1 MAGAGSVDLSGLAD
15 FDMSFGTLI
24 EGGEHPQAAVVKES
38 DGSPLMLKIADIEE
52 DPNQPRTEFDL
63 TDLRAS
69 IKANIEAG
77 RKPIKTPISVKA
89 HPETYGKWILNDGAR
104 RFRSAVAEGLT
115 EIPAFIDTEHDSY
128 DQVLVNINREG
139 HSPMEIAFFIQRQ
152 EAKGDRKGVIAKR
165 LGKSAGWVSKHAALL
180 EMAPSVKKAYDDG
193 RCRDV
198 EALYMLVKNF
208 ETYPDEIDGLCNDG
222 TQVISK
228 YTVAS
233 LLDSLK
239 KPAEPAKPKP
249 PIVSDNSNAG
259 PGAGFDNPDAGA
271 GAGGGGNP
279 AGTEGA
285 TAEAVSGS
293 STSGVT
299 DAKQPGSDEGDEK
312 DGKPEGS
319 SNAGDG
325 GGKNIDPEKI
335 RKAIVQVRHDER
347 PARLMLDRRAAA
359 GLAWIKYEDDGH
371 EVEIDI
377 GTASLV
383 AIVEGA

>member
-1 MAGAGSVDLSGLAD
+1 MAGEVDLSGLAN
-15 FDMSFGTLI
+15 FDMTFGSLI
-24 EGGEHPQAAVVKES
+24 EGGDQPQAAIVKES

-63 TDLRAS
+63 TDIRAS

-89 HPETYGKWILNDGAR
+89 HPEAPGKWILNDGAR
-104 RFRSAVAEGLT
+104 RFRSAVAEGLA
-115 EIPAFIDTEHDSY
+115 EIPAFIDAEHDSY
-128 DQVLVNINREG
+128 DQMVVNIQRQG
-139 HSPMEIAFFIQRQ
+139 HSPMEIALFIQRR
-152 EAKGDRKGVIAKR
+152 EAEGDKKGVIAKR
-165 LGKSAGWVSKHAALL
+165 LGKPAAFVSKHAALL
-180 EMAPSVKKAYDDG
+180 DMAPSVKKAYDED

-228 YTVAS
+228 YTVAA

-249 PIVSDNSNAG
+249 PMVPDGSNAG
-259 PGAGFDNPDAGA
+259 PGAGFDNPN
-271 GAGGGGNP
+271 AGGGGGGDP
-279 AGTEGA
+279 AGTEEA
-285 TAEAVSGS
+285 TAEAVAGS
-293 STSGVT
+293 SSSGVT
-299 DAKQPGSDEGDEK
+299 DANQPGGDEK
-312 DGKPEGS
+312 DGKPEES
-319 SNAGDG
+319 SNSGAG
-325 GGKNIDPEKI
+325 GGKNSDPEKI

-359 GLAWIKYEDDGH
+359 GLAWIKYDDDGH